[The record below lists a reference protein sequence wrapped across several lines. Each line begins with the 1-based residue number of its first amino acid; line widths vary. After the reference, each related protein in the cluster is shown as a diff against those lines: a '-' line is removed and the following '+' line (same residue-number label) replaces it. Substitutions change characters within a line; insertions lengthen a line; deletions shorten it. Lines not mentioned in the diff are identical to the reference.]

1 MITTVNELICEL
13 EKLNRDNF
21 IIAYNIEEKADLA
34 IENIAEHIE
43 ADRRYYELRIGKNVS

>member
-13 EKLNRDNF
+13 EKLNRDDF

-43 ADRRYYELRIGKNVS
+43 ADRRYYELRTGKNVS